1 MSFVDI
7 LIGGILAFIMFS
19 VGLSLTWRN
28 FVITFARPK
37 AYLGGLFLQ
46 IIALPLLAYT
56 IATLAN
62 LPPAFKVG
70 IMILSTCPGGTTS
83 NFVTYLLNA
92 NTALSISLTV
102 TNSFLALIT
111 VPLIVSFSVN
121 QFMGGHA
128 DITLPIGQTIQQII
142 TVILAPTFA
151 GLLVRRYFPT
161 IAVSTQRP
169 LKWITVILLAILF
182 IIKFFAGEDQGGTG
196 ITLSEIGQIIPYSLV
211 GNFINL
217 MAGFGLATL
226 LKRPTNDKVTMGV
239 EVGIQNTSLAFL
251 IGGTLLG
258 NEDTLKPALVY
269 AMFTFFTAL
278 IYGLL
283 VKPEEWK
290 AFKKLLF
297 FWRRSEPPVASQPE
311 AVEGERPTVD
321 G

>member
-1 MSFVDI
+1 MSYVDI

-28 FVITFARPK
+28 FVITFARPR

-46 IIALPLLAYT
+46 IIVLPVLAFT
-56 IATLAN
+56 IASLAN

-102 TNSFLALIT
+102 TNSFLALLT
-111 VPLIVSFSVN
+111 VPLIVSFSVDH
-121 QFMGGHA
+121 FMGSHA
-128 DITLPIGQTIQQII
+128 EITLPIGDTIKQII
-142 TVILAPTFA
+142 SVILAPTFA

-161 IAVSTQRP
+161 FAVSTQRP
-169 LKWITVILLAILF
+169 LKWITVIMLAILF
-182 IIKFFAGEDQGGTG
+182 IIKFFAGEEQGGTG
-196 ITLSEIGQIIPYSLV
+196 ITLREIGQIIPYSLI
-211 GNFINL
+211 GNFVNL
-217 MAGFGLATL
+217 LAGFGLATL
-226 LKRPTNDKVTMGV
+226 LGLAVNSKLTMGV

-278 IYGLL
+278 IYGLI

-290 AFKKLLF
+290 AFRQLIF
-297 FWRRSEPPVASQPE
+297 FWRKPK
-311 AVEGERPTVD
+311 D
-321 G
+321 

>member
-1 MSFVDI
+1 MNLVDI

-28 FVITFARPK
+28 FVVTFARPR

-46 IIALPLLAYT
+46 IIVLPTLAFT
-56 IATLAN
+56 IATLAD

-121 QFMGGHA
+121 YFMGSQA
-128 DITLPIGQTIQQII
+128 DISLPIGQTIQQILS
-142 TVILAPTFA
+142 VILAPTFA
-151 GLLVRRYFPT
+151 GLLVRRYFPNF
-161 IAVSTQRP
+161 AVSTQRP

-196 ITLSEIGQIIPYSLV
+196 ITLSDIRQIIPYSFV
-211 GNFINL
+211 GNFLNL

-226 LKRPTNDKVTMGV
+226 LRLGTNDKLTMGV

-278 IYGLL
+278 IYGLI

-290 AFKKLLF
+290 AFKKLFLF
-297 FWRRSEPPVASQPE
+297 WKKAPVE
-311 AVEGERPTVD
+311 TKEENERTTVD

>member
-1 MSFVDI
+1 MSFVDL

-46 IIALPLLAYT
+46 IIVLPVLAFT
-56 IATLAN
+56 IASLAD
-62 LPPAFKVG
+62 LPPEFKVG

-102 TNSFLALIT
+102 TNSFLALVT

-121 QFMGGHA
+121 HFMGGQA
-128 DITLPIGQTIQQII
+128 DIALPIGQTIQQII

-151 GLLVRRYFPT
+151 GLIVRRYFPT
-161 IAVSTQRP
+161 FAVSTQRP

-196 ITLSEIGQIIPYSLV
+196 ITLQEIGQIIPYSII
-211 GNFINL
+211 GNFLNL
-217 MAGFGLATL
+217 LAGFGLATL
-226 LKRPTNDKVTMGV
+226 LHRATNDKVTMGV

-278 IYGLL
+278 IYGLM

-290 AFKKLLF
+290 AFKKLFLF
-297 FWRRSEPPVASQPE
+297 WKKPEE
-311 AVEGERPTVD
+311 AVEPERTTVD
-321 G
+321 SE

>member
-1 MSFVDI
+1 MSFVDL

-46 IIALPLLAYT
+46 IIALPLLAFT
-56 IATLAN
+56 IASLAD
-62 LPPAFKVG
+62 LPPEFKVG

-102 TNSFLALIT
+102 TNSFLALVT
-111 VPLIVSFSVN
+111 VPLIVSFSVDY
-121 QFMGGHA
+121 FMGSHA
-128 DITLPIGQTIQQII
+128 DISLPIWQTIQQIL

-151 GLLVRRYFPT
+151 GLIVRRYFPT
-161 IAVSTQRP
+161 IAVITQRP
-169 LKWITVILLAILF
+169 LKWITVNLLAILF
-182 IIKFFAGEDQGGTG
+182 IIKFFAGEEQGGTG
-196 ITLSEIGQIIPYSLV
+196 ITLAEIGQIIPYSLI
-211 GNFINL
+211 GNFLNL

-226 LKRPTNDKVTMGV
+226 LRRGTNDKLTMGV

-278 IYGLL
+278 IYGLM

-290 AFKKLLF
+290 AFKKLFL
-297 FWRRSEPPVASQPE
+297 FWRKPEE
-311 AVEGERPTVD
+311 AVEQEQTTID
-321 G
+321 S

>member
-28 FVITFARPK
+28 FVVTFARPR

-46 IIALPLLAYT
+46 IIVLPTLAFT
-56 IATLAN
+56 IASLAN

-111 VPLIVSFSVN
+111 VPLIVSFSVDY
-121 QFMGGHA
+121 FMGSHTTIA
-128 DITLPIGQTIQQII
+128 LPVGETIQQII
-142 TVILAPTFA
+142 SVILAPTFG

-161 IAVSTQRP
+161 FAINTQRP

-182 IIKFFAGEDQGGTG
+182 IIKFFAGEEQGGTG
-196 ITLSEIGQIIPYSLV
+196 ITLNDIGQIIPYSLI

-217 MAGFGLATL
+217 LAGFSLATAL
-226 LKRPTNDKVTMGV
+226 GLPHNDKLTMGV

-290 AFKKLLF
+290 AFKKLF
-297 FWRRSEPPVASQPE
+297 VFWKRPKE
-311 AVEGERPTVD
+311 A
-321 G
+321 

>member
-1 MSFVDI
+1 MSLVDI
-7 LIGGILAFIMFS
+7 LISGILGFVMFS

-28 FVITFARPK
+28 FVVTFARPR

-46 IIALPLLAYT
+46 VIILPALAYT
-56 IATLAN
+56 IASLAN

-83 NFVTYLLNA
+83 NFITYLLNA

-102 TNSFLALIT
+102 TNSFLALVT

-121 QFMGGHA
+121 HFLGSHTT
-128 DITLPIGQTIQQII
+128 IELPIGQTIQQII
-142 TVILAPTFA
+142 TVILAPAFA
-151 GLLVRRYFPT
+151 GLLVRRYFPVL
-161 IAVSTQRP
+161 AVNTQRP
-169 LKWITVILLAILF
+169 LKWITVIMLGLLF
-182 IIKFFAGEDQGGTG
+182 VIKFFAGEDQGGTG
-196 ITLSEIGQIIPYSLV
+196 ITLEEIRQIIPYSLL

-217 MAGFGLATL
+217 MAGFTLASLLGLRA
-226 LKRPTNDKVTMGV
+226 NDKVTMGV

-278 IYGLL
+278 IYGLI

-297 FWRRSEPPVASQPE
+297 FWRRPKQTS
-311 AVEGERPTVD
+311 
-321 G
+321 

>member
-1 MSFVDI
+1 MSYVDV
-7 LIGGILAFIMFS
+7 LISGILGFVMFS

-28 FVITFARPK
+28 FVVTFARPR

-46 IIALPLLAYT
+46 MIILPTLAFI

-70 IMILSTCPGGTTS
+70 LMILSTCPGGTTS
-83 NFVTYLLNA
+83 NFITYLLNA

-102 TNSFLALIT
+102 TNSFLALVS
-111 VPLIVSFSVN
+111 VPLIVSFAVDHFLGS
-121 QFMGGHA
+121 HTT
-128 DITLPIGQTIQQII
+128 IELPVGDTIRQILTI
-142 TVILAPTFA
+142 ILAPTFA
-151 GLLVRRYFPT
+151 GLLVRRYFPSL
-161 IAVSTQRP
+161 ALHTQKP
-169 LKWITVILLAILF
+169 LKWITVILLAVLF

-196 ITLSEIGQIIPYSLV
+196 ITIAEIRQIIPYSLI
-211 GNFINL
+211 GNFLNL
-217 MAGFGLATL
+217 SAGYALASLLGL
-226 LKRPTNDKVTMGV
+226 RNNDKLTMGV

-278 IYGLL
+278 LYGLL

-290 AFKKLLF
+290 AFRKLLL
-297 FWRRSEPPVASQPE
+297 FWK
-311 AVEGERPTVD
+311 RPAQTS
-321 G
+321 